1 MEIKKL
7 ENVNLADNVVKM
19 DSVSELDEAISQA
32 VNQKVQNLDS
42 VIEQKAGEATQA
54 MLSSAAFKDAIDGIL
69 RQYGLLSAENQIE
82 DPTEDPA
89 EG

>member
-32 VNQKVQNLDS
+32 VNQKV
-42 VIEQKAGEATQA
+42 
-54 MLSSAAFKDAIDGIL
+54 
-69 RQYGLLSAENQIE
+69 
-82 DPTEDPA
+82 
-89 EG
+89 